1 MPPRPTIPADDLYAR
16 LGVPIDASF
25 EAIDV
30 AWRGLL
36 RVHHPDIA
44 GPQALETAK
53 RLNVA
58 HDWLS
63 DPDLRTR
70 YDAERSIGRT
80 GGRGTASAASGPGTG
95 ATPRWATPYRRADR
109 PATPRRAGRVG
120 ARAGPPPDDRRAGP
134 TGPRRALADR
144 VPGHA
149 PAIRRAR
156 TPRTCSTTRNAR
168 RMTGLPGW
176 ARRRP
181 AIRDAVAGRLAEI
194 VLGDALDELLG
205 ESGGDRARERLTRGW
220 DAAVG
225 QPRYGPATVAVIE
238 LLGRLAALSP
248 SEVVALNATGARER
262 LGEPPW
268 PPAASPEEDE
278 ALRVSSELA
287 GADAAR
293 AVPSADG
300 ARPAPPGARRAAS
313 RIAHLLVLRHVFPTA
328 AFDRIAAP
336 WLGDLVP
343 RAAPWRSVHPAS
355 ALTRPA
361 VRCSTTCN
369 RPMSPASCSR
379 SSPSAPAGSRSVAA
393 ATFAAPAR

>member
-109 PATPRRAGRVG
+109 PATPEERV
-120 ARAGPPPDDRRAGP
+120 ASVLERVRHLTTDELDRL
-134 TGPRRALADR
+134 ALAE
-144 VPGHA
+144 PSPIA
-149 PAIRRAR
+149 FLATLRRFASPDSQDLLDDAER
-156 TPRTCSTTRNAR
+156 QA
-168 RMTGLPGW
+168 MTGLPGW

-248 SEVVALNATGARER
+248 SEVVALNVTGTRER

-313 RIAHLLVLRHVFPTA
+313 RVAHLLVLRHVFPTA

-343 RAAPWRSVHPAS
+343 RAVPWRSA
-355 ALTRPA
+355 TR
-361 VRCSTTCN
+361 R
-369 RPMSPASCSR
+369 
-379 SSPSAPAGSRSVAA
+379 
-393 ATFAAPAR
+393 AR